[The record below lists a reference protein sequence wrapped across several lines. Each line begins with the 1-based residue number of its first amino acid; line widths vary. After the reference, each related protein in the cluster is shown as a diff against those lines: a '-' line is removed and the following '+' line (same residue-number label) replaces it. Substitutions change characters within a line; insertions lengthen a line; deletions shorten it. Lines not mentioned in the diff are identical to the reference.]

1 ADALC
6 DMGGDLIATA
16 AAAGH
21 RPAGALEATTTGLH
35 RLDGLE
41 IPFPVLDWNGIAL
54 KDLIH
59 NRHHVG
65 VETWPAFTAITGL
78 ALTGRGGAVAGS
90 PHRRSRRRRDRRR
103 SRSRAARPGTARG
116 VPGRR
121 YGRRPPLSE
130 RDRH

>member
-1 ADALC
+1 MSAGELDESLAWLVSEPADALC
-6 DMGGDLIATA
+6 DMGGDLIVAA

-59 NRHHVG
+59 TVTMSASR
-65 VETWPAFTAITGL
+65 
-78 ALTGRGGAVAGS
+78 RGPPS
-90 PHRRSRRRRDRRR
+90 RRSRVWRCMG
-103 SRSRAARPGTARG
+103 ARLSWSGSGRWAR
-116 VPGRR
+116 VS
-121 YGRRPPLSE
+121 PLGPAISAPS
-130 RDRH
+130 